1 MAAVT
6 LQDLMNPLTKIQ
18 AATESSAESL
28 DALTVAVAT
37 GKGQRNVQTD
47 ILRKIQVS
55 LSNKL
60 STLVGATRS
69 SSDSLGAEL
78 SSMLGLLIEA
88 VTNSDE
94 TGLSGGELLAMR
106 EQKIQTKLLQQ
117 IAAGKGGTTKGK
129 AVKVEKG
136 GTTKGKAVKVEKG
149 EGKVSDSFKEGGEAL
164 QLLGAGTKDL
174 AMGLALFKKV
184 PKKAITKF
192 NDLITGTFKRISEF
206 KSKDLKDGAQSFE
219 IISNSISK
227 FAKGLVVAA
236 FLLPIGIVGAK
247 LLNVAL
253 GIITPAFLKLSEG
266 GKDLKEA
273 AKSFQIISNSIGT
286 FAKALALS
294 AILLPIGIIGAK
306 LLNVA
311 LGIVTP
317 AFMKLSEGG
326 KDLKEGAKAFQIIS
340 SSIGTFAKNLA
351 LAALLLPIGLI
362 GAKLLEVALG
372 IIIPTFSKLGKE
384 AKTIKKGAEVLDL
397 ISSSMLKFAKNLALA
412 GLLAIV
418 GLVAIPFLLASL
430 VLIGGA
436 MFLLGKISKPIRKGA
451 KALDRVGD
459 ALKSF
464 AVGLALFAITTF
476 FIMMQP
482 EILLGMVA
490 SIVLIGGAVAII
502 GLLNKQINK
511 GSLSLMLMGA
521 GLIVFGIGYAIFATF
536 VASTAPTIGAVGLQ
550 LAVLGG
556 IGLVTALL
564 GVGLSLIAQGALS
577 LVLMGAGLI
586 VFGLGYT
593 PFAKATKGA
602 TLESVA
608 VQAGVLT
615 ALGLV
620 FAAAGLGVIPIVAG
634 AVAFGAVGL
643 ALMALAPGLTAM
655 KAVNFTEQDA
665 LNLTT
670 TLAGVKM
677 AFLGPPSGGGVSG
690 IFSSIGGAISG
701 GADAVAM
708 TASAVGFAAA
718 GKALTKLSVG
728 LKDYQKLGWTADDS
742 LQLTTALTGISTAF
756 AAAGGQATAPT
767 GIFGAVF
774 GNAFSPNATEKGI
787 DSVMGAGKALTS
799 IATGLVAFSGLA
811 AKIDIKTLAEDI
823 GKVVGSVS
831 KAFAIIGGSDQD
843 VESGGFFSGLLGIKS
858 TATEEGIRSVMD
870 AGKALTGIAKGLE
883 AFQGL
888 KDPAG
893 TASKIEDV
901 LSFVSKAF
909 AMIGGEEK
917 IESGGFF
924 SSLAGVKSTATE
936 EGIRSVMDAGKALT
950 GIAKGLEA
958 FQGLKNPKETAKKIE
973 DVLKLVSGAF
983 AAIAGK
989 DEDRVESGGFF
1000 SNLFGIDSTATEE
1013 GIRSVKGAGDEL
1025 VKIGTALEKFAG
1037 LKDPKATAEKIKS
1050 VLGLVGGA
1058 FASIGGSEEGDSNLF
1073 MSWDENLVKK
1083 GIDAVDGAG
1092 TVLTDIAAGLKAFSG
1107 DFDPVS
1113 VAKSIGTLLTSIG
1126 TAFTDL
1132 YATNPS
1138 ISPQLHDFSSFI
1150 VTLGDVAE
1158 KGLLDKA
1165 ADGISKI
1172 ADSINK
1178 IDIDKTVAFGDLFK
1192 SSSMLSDDKSAYEA
1206 LAKAVEDIRD
1216 MMAET
1221 ADTGSSSSSPK
1232 TEGESGAQ
1240 TAPAAPAATKA
1251 STSNKALERQ
1261 LGKVASAISGFPA
1274 EITTAMLGIPDGA
1287 FKVSKG
1293 N

>member
-94 TGLSGGELLAMR
+94 TGLSGGELLAIR

-117 IAAGKGGTTKGK
+117 IAAGKGGSPKGK
-129 AVKVEKG
+129 AVKVK
-136 GTTKGKAVKVEKG
+136 KG

-174 AMGLALFKKV
+174 ATGLALFKKV

-206 KSKDLKDGAQSFE
+206 KSKDLKDGAESFE

-286 FAKALALS
+286 FAKALAL
-294 AILLPIGIIGAK
+294 AALLLPIGIIGAK

-536 VASTAPTIGAVGLQ
+536 VASTAPTIGAVGIQ

-564 GVGLSLIAQGALS
+564 GAGLSLIAQGALS
-577 LVLMGAGLI
+577 LFLMGVGLAI
-586 VFGLGYT
+586 FGIGYT
-593 PFAKATKGA
+593 PFAKATKDA
-602 TLESVA
+602 TLDSVA

-620 FAAAGLGVIPIVAG
+620 FAAAGLGVIPITAG

-655 KAVNFTEQDA
+655 KGVNFTEQDA

-677 AFLGPPSGGGVSG
+677 AFLGPPNKGGVVSG
-690 IFSSIGGAISG
+690 IFKSIGGAISG

-708 TASAVGFAAA
+708 TAAAVGFAAA
-718 GKALTKLSVG
+718 GTALTKLSKG
-728 LKDYQKLGWTADDS
+728 LKDYQKLGWTADES
-742 LQLTTALTGISTAF
+742 VQLTTVLTGVTGAF
-756 AAAGGQATAPT
+756 AAAGGEAATPT
-767 GIFGAVF
+767 GLFGAVF
-774 GNAFSPNATEKGI
+774 GNAFSPNATKKGI

-799 IATGLVAFSGLA
+799 I
-811 AKIDIKTLAEDI
+811 
-823 GKVVGSVS
+823 VVGLTEFQKLVDS
-831 KAFAIIGGSDQD
+831 KVDFDVLGEAISKTVGFIQRAFAAVAEEGN
-843 VESGGFFSGLLGIKS
+843 VEAGGFFGSLFGIEKNKVAEGL
-858 TATEEGIRSVMD
+858 ASVQG
-870 AGKALTGIAKGLE
+870 AGKALKDIALGLGE
-883 AFQGL
+883 FQKLVESNIDFDAVG
-888 KDPAG
+888 A
-893 TASKIEDV
+893 AISKSV
-901 LSFVSKAF
+901 GFVQQAF
-909 AMIGGEEK
+909 AAVADEGNVDA
-917 IESGGFF
+917 GGFF
-924 SSLAGVKSTATE
+924 GSLFGIKKNKVQEGVQ
-936 EGIRSVMDAGKALT
+936 SVQGAGKALKD
-950 GIAKGLEA
+950 IALGLSE
-958 FQGLKNPKETAKKIE
+958 FQ
-973 DVLKLVSGAF
+973 KLVESNVDFDAVGAAISKSIGFVQEAF
-983 AAIAGK
+983 AAVAEEGN
-989 DEDRVESGGFF
+989 VEAGGFW
-1000 SNLFGIDSTATEE
+1000 SSLFGIKKNKVAE
-1013 GIRSVKGAGDEL
+1013 GVAAVQGAGTEL
-1025 VKIGTALEKFAG
+1025 NKIATALETFAG
-1037 LKDPKATAEKIKS
+1037 LKDPEATANSIKQ
-1050 VLGLVGGA
+1050 VLGMVGSA
-1058 FASIGGSEEGDSNLF
+1058 FASIGGAEETDGNWF
-1073 MSWDENLVKK
+1073 MSWDENLVEK

-1092 TVLTDIAAGLKAFSG
+1092 DALIDIAAGLKAFSG

-1113 VAKSIGTLLTSIG
+1113 VAESIGTLLTSIG
-1126 TAFTDL
+1126 TAFSDL
-1132 YATNPS
+1132 YKTNPL

-1165 ADGISKI
+1165 AEGISKI

-1192 SSSMLSDDKSAYEA
+1192 SSSELSDDRGAYKA
-1206 LAKAVEDIRD
+1206 LARAVEDIRD
-1216 MMAET
+1216 MMAEP
-1221 ADTGSSSSSPK
+1221 ADTGFSIFGPK
-1232 TEGESGAQ
+1232 TEGESGGNSSS
-1240 TAPAAPAATKA
+1240 APAASK
-1251 STSNKALERQ
+1251 SSSSNKALERQ

-1287 FKVSKG
+1287 FKVSK
-1293 N
+1293 

>member
-28 DALTVAVAT
+28 DALTVAVST

-55 LSNKL
+55 L
-60 STLVGATRS
+60 ADR
-69 SSDSLGAEL
+69 LGA
-78 SSMLGLLIEA
+78 LIQA
-88 VTNSDE
+88 TVDTDQ
-94 TGLSGGELLAMR
+94 TGVGVGDVLLAK
-106 EQKIQTKLLQQ
+106 ELKTQTKLLQL
-117 IAAGKGGTTKGK
+117 IAKGKGKSEGKTKKATT
-129 AVKVEKG
+129 EG
-136 GTTKGKAVKVEKG
+136 G
-149 EGKVSDSFKEGGEAL
+149 GKVSKSMAEGGEAL

-174 AMGLALFKKV
+174 AAGLALFKKV

-206 KSKDLKDGAQSFE
+206 KSKDLKEGAESFE

-247 LLNVAL
+247 LLNVAIGILTPTFETL
-253 GIITPAFLKLSEG
+253 GKGGKDLKAGAEAFAIISNSISKFAIGLVMSTILLPIGVVGAKLLTITLGMLQPAFEKLSEG
-266 GKDLKEA
+266 GKKLKKGAEA
-273 AKSFQIISNSIGT
+273 FQIMANSIGK
-286 FAKALALS
+286 FAKALAMS
-294 AILLPIGIIGAK
+294 AFLLPIGM
-306 LLNVA
+306 V
-311 LGIVTP
+311 
-317 AFMKLSEGG
+317 
-326 KDLKEGAKAFQIIS
+326 
-340 SSIGTFAKNLA
+340 
-351 LAALLLPIGLI
+351 

-384 AKTIKKGAEVLDL
+384 AKTIKKGAEVLNL

-521 GLIVFGIGYAIFATF
+521 GLIVFGIGYAIFASF
-536 VASTAPTIGAVGLQ
+536 VASTAPTIGAVGIQ

-556 IGLVTALL
+556 IGIVTALL

-577 LVLMGAGLI
+577 LFLMGVGLAI
-586 VFGLGYT
+586 FGIGYT
-593 PFAKATKGA
+593 PFAKATKDA
-602 TLESVA
+602 TLESVG

-620 FAAAGLGVIPIVAG
+620 FAAAGLGVIPISAG

-677 AFLGPPSGGGVSG
+677 AFLGPPNKGGVISG
-690 IFSSIGGAISG
+690 IFKSIGGAISG

-708 TASAVGFAAA
+708 TAAAVGFAAA
-718 GKALTKLSVG
+718 GTALTKLSKG
-728 LKDYQKLGWTADDS
+728 LKDYQKLGWTADES
-742 LQLTTALTGISTAF
+742 VQLTTVLTGVTGAF
-756 AAAGGQATAPT
+756 AAAGGEAATPT
-767 GIFGAVF
+767 GLFGAVF
-774 GNAFSPNATEKGI
+774 GNAFSPNATKKGI

-799 IATGLVAFSGLA
+799 IAVGLTEFQKLVDSKVDFEVIGQAIS
-811 AKIDIKTLAEDI
+811 KT
-823 GKVVGSVS
+823 VGFIQR
-831 KAFAIIGGSDQD
+831 AFAAVAEEGNVDA
-843 VESGGFFSGLLGIKS
+843 GGFFGSLFGIKKNKVQ
-858 TATEEGIRSVMD
+858 EGLQSVQG
-870 AGKALTGIAKGLE
+870 AGKALTDIAVGLTGFQKLVESNIDFNAVGAAISKSVGFVQQAFAAVATEGNVKAGGFFGSLFGIEKNKVQEGIQSVQGAGSELKKIADALE
-883 AFQGL
+883 TFSGL
-888 KDPAG
+888 KDPA
-893 TASKIEDV
+893 A
-901 LSFVSKAF
+901 
-909 AMIGGEEK
+909 
-917 IESGGFF
+917 
-924 SSLAGVKSTATE
+924 
-936 EGIRSVMDAGKALT
+936 
-950 GIAKGLEA
+950 
-958 FQGLKNPKETAKKIE
+958 TAK
-973 DVLKLVSGAF
+973 S
-983 AAIAGK
+983 
-989 DEDRVESGGFF
+989 
-1000 SNLFGIDSTATEE
+1000 
-1013 GIRSVKGAGDEL
+1013 
-1025 VKIGTALEKFAG
+1025 
-1037 LKDPKATAEKIKS
+1037 IKQ
-1050 VLGLVGGA
+1050 VLGMVGSA
-1058 FASIGGSEEGDSNLF
+1058 FASIGGSEETDSNWF
-1073 MSWDENLVKK
+1073 MSWDENLVEK

-1092 TVLTDIAAGLKAFSG
+1092 DALIDIAAGLKAFSG

-1113 VAKSIGTLLTSIG
+1113 VAKSIGKLLTSIG
-1126 TAFTDL
+1126 TAFSDL
-1132 YATNPS
+1132 YKTNPL

-1165 ADGISKI
+1165 AEGISKI

-1192 SSSMLSDDKSAYEA
+1192 SSSELSDDRGAYKA
-1206 LAKAVEDIRD
+1206 LARAVEDIRD
-1216 MMAET
+1216 MMAEP
-1221 ADTGSSSSSPK
+1221 AD
-1232 TEGESGAQ
+1232 SGPNFIEKGLNKLDGG
-1240 TAPAAPAATKA
+1240 TRGAPAASK
-1251 STSNKALERQ
+1251 SSSSNKALERQ

-1287 FKVSKG
+1287 FKVTRQ
-1293 N
+1293 

>member
-28 DALTVAVAT
+28 DALTVEIAT

-88 VTNSDE
+88 VTESDE

-117 IAAGKGGTTKGK
+117 IAAGKSGKGK
-129 AVKVEKG
+129 SEGKA
-136 GTTKGKAVKVEKG
+136 KGKGAKVDPG
-149 EGKVSDSFKEGGEAL
+149 FKDGAEAL
-164 QLLGAGTKDL
+164 KLLGAGAGTL
-174 AMGLALFKKV
+174 AKGLLIFKFV

-192 NDLITGTFKRISEF
+192 KDAITDLYGVMQEF
-206 KSKDLKDGAQSFE
+206 NTKK
-219 IISNSISK
+219 I
-227 FAKGLVVAA
+227 
-236 FLLPIGIVGAK
+236 
-247 LLNVAL
+247 
-253 GIITPAFLKLSEG
+253 
-266 GKDLKEA
+266 
-273 AKSFQIISNSIGT
+273 
-286 FAKALALS
+286 
-294 AILLPIGIIGAK
+294 
-306 LLNVA
+306 
-311 LGIVTP
+311 
-317 AFMKLSEGG
+317 
-326 KDLKEGAKAFQIIS
+326 KEGAEAFQIIS

-351 LAALLLPIGLI
+351 IAAFLLPIGIIGAKLLNTALGIITPTFLELSEKGKELKKAAQFFEIIANSIGTFAKNLALSTFLLPIGLI
-362 GAKLLEVALG
+362 GAKLLNTALG
-372 IIIPTFSKLGKE
+372 IVTPAFVKLGKE
-384 AKTIKKGAEVLDL
+384 AKTVKKGAKVLDL

-436 MFLLGKISKPIRKGA
+436 MFLLGKMSKPIRKGA
-451 KALDRVGD
+451 RALDRVGD

-536 VASTAPTIGAVGLQ
+536 VASTAPTIGAVGIQ

-564 GVGLSLIAQGALS
+564 GAGLSLIAQGALS
-577 LVLMGAGLI
+577 LFLMGVGLAI
-586 VFGLGYT
+586 FGIGYT
-593 PFAKATKGA
+593 PFAKATKDA
-602 TLESVA
+602 TLDSVA

-620 FAAAGLGVIPIVAG
+620 FAAAGLAAIAIIPG
-634 AVAFGAVGL
+634 AAAFGAIGL
-643 ALMALAPGLTAM
+643 GLLALAPGLKAM
-655 KAVNFTEQDA
+655 QAVNFTEQDA

-670 TLAGVKM
+670 TLAGVKT
-677 AFLGPPSGGGVSG
+677 AFIGPPNKGGVVSG
-690 IFSSIGGAISG
+690 IFKSIGGAISG

-708 TASAVGFAAA
+708 TAAAVGFGAA
-718 GKALTKLSVG
+718 GMALTKLSKG
-728 LKDYQKLGWTADDS
+728 LKDYQKLEWTQDDS
-742 LQLTTALTGISTAF
+742 LQLTTVLSGITTAF
-756 AAAGGQATAPT
+756 AAAGGEKPSVA
-767 GIFGAVF
+767 GSLFGAVF
-774 GNAFSPNATEKGI
+774 GGAYSPNATARGI

-799 IATGLVAFSGLA
+799 I
-811 AKIDIKTLAEDI
+811 
-823 GKVVGSVS
+823 VVGLTEFQKLVDS
-831 KAFAIIGGSDQD
+831 KVDFDVLGEAISKTVGFIQRAFAAVAEEGNVDA
-843 VESGGFFSGLLGIKS
+843 GGFFGSLFGIKKNKV
-858 TATEEGIRSVMD
+858 AEGLSSVQG
-870 AGKALTGIAKGLE
+870 AGKALKDIALGLGE
-883 AFQGL
+883 FQKLVESNIDFDAVG
-888 KDPAG
+888 A
-893 TASKIEDV
+893 AISKSV
-901 LSFVSKAF
+901 GFVQQAF
-909 AMIGGEEK
+909 AAVADEGNVDA
-917 IESGGFF
+917 GGFF
-924 SSLAGVKSTATE
+924 GSLFGIKKNKVQEGVQ
-936 EGIRSVMDAGKALT
+936 SVQSAGKALKD
-950 GIAKGLEA
+950 IALGLSE
-958 FQGLKNPKETAKKIE
+958 FQ
-973 DVLKLVSGAF
+973 KLVESNVDFDAVGAAISKSIGFVQEAF
-983 AAIAGK
+983 AAVAEEGN
-989 DEDRVESGGFF
+989 VEAGGFW
-1000 SNLFGIDSTATEE
+1000 SSLFGIKKNKVAE
-1013 GIRSVKGAGDEL
+1013 GVAAVQGAGTEL
-1025 VKIGTALEKFAG
+1025 NKIATALETFAG
-1037 LKDPKATAEKIKS
+1037 LKDPEATANSIKQ
-1050 VLGLVGGA
+1050 VLGMVGSA
-1058 FASIGGSEEGDSNLF
+1058 FASIGGAEETDGNWF
-1073 MSWDENLVKK
+1073 MSWDENLVEK

-1092 TVLTDIAAGLKAFSG
+1092 DALIDIAAGLKAFSG

-1126 TAFTDL
+1126 TAFSDL
-1132 YATNPS
+1132 YKTNPL

-1165 ADGISKI
+1165 AEGISKI

-1192 SSSMLSDDKSAYEA
+1192 SSSELSDDRGAYKA
-1206 LAKAVEDIRD
+1206 LARAVEDIRD
-1216 MMAET
+1216 MMAEP
-1221 ADTGSSSSSPK
+1221 ADTGFSIFGPK
-1232 TEGESGAQ
+1232 TEGESGGNSSG
-1240 TAPAAPAATKA
+1240 APAAAR
-1251 STSNKALERQ
+1251 SGSSNKALERQ

-1274 EITTAMLGIPDGA
+1274 QIQTAMLSIPDGA
-1287 FKVSKG
+1287 FKVTR
-1293 N
+1293 

>member
-106 EQKIQTKLLQQ
+106 EQKIQTKLLKQ
-117 IAAGKGGTTKGK
+117 IAAGKS
-129 AVKVEKG
+129 
-136 GTTKGKAVKVEKG
+136 G
-149 EGKVSDSFKEGGEAL
+149 EGKSEGNAKGAKGAKVDPGFKDGAEAL
-164 QLLGAGTKDL
+164 KLLGAGAGTL
-174 AMGLALFKKV
+174 AKGLLIFKFV

-192 NDLITGTFKRISEF
+192 KDAITDLYGVMQEFDLKKIKEGAEAFQIISSSIGTF
-206 KSKDLKDGAQSFE
+206 
-219 IISNSISK
+219 
-227 FAKGLVVAA
+227 AKNLAIAA
-236 FLLPIGIVGAK
+236 FLLPIGIIGAN
-247 LLNVAL
+247 LLNTAL
-253 GIITPAFLKLSEG
+253 GIITPTFLELSEK
-266 GKDLKEA
+266 GKKLK
-273 AKSFQIISNSIGT
+273 K
-286 FAKALALS
+286 
-294 AILLPIGIIGAK
+294 GA
-306 LLNVA
+306 
-311 LGIVTP
+311 
-317 AFMKLSEGG
+317 E
-326 KDLKEGAKAFQIIS
+326 AFQIIS

-351 LAALLLPIGLI
+351 LSTFLLPIGLI
-362 GAKLLEVALG
+362 GANLLNTALG
-372 IIIPTFSKLGKE
+372 IVTPAFAKLGKE
-384 AKTIKKGAEVLDL
+384 AKKLKKGAEVLDL

-436 MFLLGKISKPIRKGA
+436 MFLLGKMSKPIRKGA
-451 KALDRVGD
+451 RALDRVGD

-536 VASTAPTIGAVGLQ
+536 VASTAPTIGAVGIQ

-564 GVGLSLIAQGALS
+564 GAGLSLIAQGALS

-593 PFAKATKGA
+593 PFAKATKDA
-602 TLESVA
+602 TLDSVA

-620 FAAAGLGVIPIVAG
+620 FAAAGLAAIAIIPG
-634 AVAFGAVGL
+634 AAAFGAIGL
-643 ALMALAPGLTAM
+643 GLLALAPGLSAM
-655 KAVNFTEQDA
+655 KKVNFTQEDA

-670 TLAGVKM
+670 TLAGVKA
-677 AFLGPPSGGGVSG
+677 AFVGPPKGGGIKG
-690 IFSSIGGAISG
+690 IFKSIGGAISG

-708 TASAVGFAAA
+708 TAAAVGFAAA
-718 GKALTKLSVG
+718 GKSLTALSKG
-728 LKDYQKLGWTADDS
+728 LKDYQKLGWTNDES
-742 LQLTTALTGISTAF
+742 LILAGTLSGITTAF
-756 AAAGGQATAPT
+756 AQAGGEAATPT
-767 GIFGAVF
+767 GLFGAVF
-774 GNAFSPNATEKGI
+774 GNAFSPNATKKGI
-787 DSVMGAGKALTS
+787 DSVMDAGEALTS
-799 IATGLVAFSGLA
+799 IATGLTAFQKLVKS
-811 AKIDIKTLAEDI
+811 KIDFVGLSEDI
-823 GKVVGSVS
+823 GKVIGFVS
-831 KAFAIIGGSDQD
+831 EAFAAIGGEDQS
-843 VESGGFFSGLLGIKS
+843 VESGGFFSSLFGIKS

-870 AGKALTGIAKGLE
+870 AGRALTGIAKGLE

-888 KDPAG
+888 KDPKT
-893 TASKIEDV
+893 TASKIADA
-901 LSFVSKAF
+901 LGFVSQAF
-909 AMIGGEEK
+909 AAIGTQDK
-917 IESGGFF
+917 VESGGFF
-924 SSLAGVKSTATE
+924 SSLFGIKSTATE
-936 EGIRSVMDAGKALT
+936 EGIRSVKGAGDELVKIGTALE
-950 GIAKGLEA
+950 K
-958 FQGLKNPKETAKKIE
+958 FQGIKDPKATASKISE
-973 DVLKLVSGAF
+973 ALGFVSQAF
-983 AAIAGK
+983 AAIGTQDK
-989 DEDRVESGGFF
+989 VESGGFF
-1000 SNLFGIDSTATEE
+1000 SSLFGIKSTATEE

-1037 LKDPKATAEKIKS
+1037 LKNPKATANNIKQ
-1050 VLGLVGGA
+1050 VLGMVGSA
-1058 FASIGGSEEGDSNLF
+1058 FASIGGQEESDGNWF
-1073 MSWDENLVKK
+1073 MSWDENLVEK

-1092 TVLTDIAAGLKAFSG
+1092 AALTDIAAGLKAFSK
-1107 DFDPVS
+1107 DFNPVS

-1126 TAFTDL
+1126 TAFSDL

-1138 ISPQLHDFSSFI
+1138 ISPQLKDFSSFI

-1192 SSSMLSDDKSAYEA
+1192 SSSQLSDDRSAYKA

-1216 MMAET
+1216 MMAEPADSGPNFIEKGLNKLDGGTRGAST
-1221 ADTGSSSSSPK
+1221 APKSSSS
-1232 TEGESGAQ
+1232 
-1240 TAPAAPAATKA
+1240 
-1251 STSNKALERQ
+1251 NKGLERQ
-1261 LGKVASAISGFPA
+1261 LGKMAAAISSFPQ
-1274 EITTAMLGIPDGA
+1274 EITSAMLGIPDGA
-1287 FKVSKG
+1287 FKVTK